1 MLKRIEEK
9 VDKMEEQLEENLG
22 VLPIYRE
29 IIASFR
35 KMLTI
40 SVITIIFLSILLIIN
55 IVVTIH
61 NEKSFMEYREN
72 SISKEE
78 LITILDNFIDN
89 QWGFMKRFDFSKS
102 EYEKICEECMLNEEE
117 RVILRLRCQG
127 KSSVEILHSLEEL
140 GIPMSSATL
149 SRKINKIDN
158 KIKRWA

>member
-89 QWGFMKRFDFSKS
+89 Q
-102 EYEKICEECMLNEEE
+102 
-117 RVILRLRCQG
+117 
-127 KSSVEILHSLEEL
+127 
-140 GIPMSSATL
+140 
-149 SRKINKIDN
+149 
-158 KIKRWA
+158 